1 MDNSGIA
8 ARFYRDDDG
17 KLVLSSE
24 SEVTFPAIAGE
35 DFENDRL
42 VTEQRWQ
49 YVFKEADSDA
59 AVSATSGVLHSIV
72 FGDVNGGGYL
82 ILKDSADASGDTMLV
97 VVPSSTMREFTFDIP
112 FDSGLFIDVN
122 NTNGAQP
129 MKFIVTF
136 RENS

>member
-1 MDNSGIA
+1 MVSEGIA
-8 ARFYRDDDG
+8 SRFYRDDVG
-17 KLVLSSE
+17 KLVLSRE
-24 SEVTFPAIAGE
+24 SEVPFPAIAGE

-49 YVFKEADSDA
+49 YVFKEADSDD

-112 FDSGLFIDVN
+112 FDSGLFIDLN